1 MKRIVEKKVGDQW
14 IEVEF
19 EDLKKGDIFRMFDD
33 DEGKREICKTKK
45 GETEFVADSDPK
57 EIGVLCPDC
66 IAEIQG
72 RPRLTEKN
80 LTYTLPPFNADDI
93 TIDNFEGVRHY
104 IERPVVI
111 HALQLNFPE
120 GFKITVAGRII
131 YGKQGDYLIF
141 GDNGEKYM
149 CPKEVF
155 ENMYD
160 PVDTKPGEPDKQS
173 FEKNKIKRKG
183 GRK

>member
-1 MKRIVEKKVGDQW
+1 MEEIEGKHISGVLKCRKCKKE
-14 IEVEF
+14 ICRKEF
-19 EDLKKGDIFRMFDD
+19 EQIERVVAYANAEGWKFD
-33 DEGKREICKTKK
+33 
-45 GETEFVADSDPK
+45 K

-80 LTYTLPPFNADDI
+80 LTYKLPPFNADDI
-93 TIDNFEGVRHY
+93 TIDNFEGVKHY

-141 GDNGEKYM
+141 GDTGEKYM